1 MTLHSPAK
9 GAGTALAVE
18 RLPRRFRQTVIDIGQ
33 IGQLF
38 ARLVGSAVR
47 EPRGYWA
54 DTRDE
59 MYAQLR
65 FGWIP
70 VTLSIAGFCFLLGN
84 FGYGLLRLVG
94 APNRTGGFFVA
105 ATIREIAPFTSGM
118 ALAGVVGTALTADLG
133 ARRVREELDALEV
146 LGVDPI
152 RTLVLPR
159 VIALGVMMIAF
170 NIVGVGIGT
179 VMGAI
184 SATAIGTA
192 SAGSYFASF
201 FAFAS
206 FAELIGSTV
215 KSLLIGLFIG
225 VVCAQKG
232 LNVRGGPQ
240 GVGRAVNQAVVLSFA
255 AVWVINFVINTIVLG
270 TNPEIQLSR

>member
-1 MTLHSPAK
+1 MTQALSNGSRTAAAVQRMPARMRD
-9 GAGTALAVE
+9 TL
-18 RLPRRFRQTVIDIGQ
+18 IDIGQ
-33 IGQLF
+33 VGQLF
-38 ARLVGSAVR
+38 ARLVASAVR
-47 EPRGYWA
+47 QPRGYWA
-54 DTRDE
+54 DSVEE

-65 FGWIP
+65 FGWLP
-70 VTLSIAGFCFLLGN
+70 VSLSIAGFCFLLGN
-84 FGYGLLRLVG
+84 FGYGLLQLVG

-133 ARRVREELDALEV
+133 ARKIREELDALEV
-146 LGVDPI
+146 LGVDPV

-159 VIALGVMMIAF
+159 VIALGVMMVAF

-179 VMGAI
+179 LMGAV
-184 SATAIGTA
+184 SATVIGTA

-215 KSLLIGLFIG
+215 KSLVIGLFIG

-232 LNVRGGPQ
+232 LNVKGGPQ
-240 GVGRAVNQAVVLSFA
+240 GVGRAVNQAVVLCFA
-255 AVWVINFVINTIVLG
+255 AVWVINFVINSIVLG

>member
-1 MTLHSPAK
+1 M
-9 GAGTALAVE
+9 AVD
-18 RLPRRFRQTVIDIGQ
+18 RLPGRLRNTVIDIGQ
-33 IGQLF
+33 VGQLF
-38 ARLVGSAVR
+38 GRLVRTAVR

-84 FGYGLLRLVG
+84 FSYGLLRLVG
-94 APNRTGGFFVA
+94 APERTGGFFVA
-105 ATIREIAPFTSGM
+105 AAIREVAPFTSGM

-133 ARRVREELDALEV
+133 ARKVRDELDALQV
-146 LGVDPI
+146 LGVDAV

-159 VIALGVMMIAF
+159 VISLGVMMVGF
-170 NIVGVGIGT
+170 NIVGVAIGT
-179 VMGAI
+179 FIGAI
-184 SATAIGTA
+184 SATVIGTA
-192 SAGSYFASF
+192 SAGAYFSSF
-201 FAFAS
+201 FSFAS

-215 KSLLIGLFIG
+215 KSFLIGLFIG

-232 LNVRGGPQ
+232 LNVKGGPE
-240 GVGRAVNQAVVLSFA
+240 GVGRAVNQAVVLCFA
-255 AVWVINFVINTIVLG
+255 AVWIVNFVINSIVLG
-270 TNPEIQLSR
+270 ANPEIQLSR

>member
-1 MTLHSPAK
+1 MTQASRGGLRTVAAVQRTPA
-9 GAGTALAVE
+9 
-18 RLPRRFRQTVIDIGQ
+18 RLRDTLIDIGQ
-33 IGQLF
+33 VGQLF
-38 ARLVGSAVR
+38 ARLLVSAVR
-47 EPRGYWA
+47 WPRGYWA
-54 DTRDE
+54 DVGEE

-65 FGWIP
+65 FGWVP

-84 FGYGLLRLVG
+84 FGYGLLQLVG

-133 ARRVREELDALEV
+133 ARKIREELDALEV
-146 LGVDPI
+146 LGVDPV

-159 VIALGVMMIAF
+159 VISLGVMMVAF

-179 VMGAI
+179 LMGAV
-184 SATAIGTA
+184 SATVIGTA

-215 KSLLIGLFIG
+215 KSLIIGWFIG

-232 LNVRGGPQ
+232 LNAKGGPQ
-240 GVGRAVNQAVVLSFA
+240 GVGRAVNQAVVLCFA
-255 AVWVINFVINTIVLG
+255 AVWVINFVINSIVLG